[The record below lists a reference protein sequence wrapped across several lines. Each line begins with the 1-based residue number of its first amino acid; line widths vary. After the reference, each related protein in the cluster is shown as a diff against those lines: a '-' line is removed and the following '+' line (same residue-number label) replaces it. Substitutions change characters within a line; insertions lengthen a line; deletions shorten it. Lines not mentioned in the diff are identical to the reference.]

1 MIAEIKKLLSVER
14 HNTIRGFSATPNDT
28 VYATPRDYMKIILN
42 ENGIKGQVAMCFLD
56 ESTLVLLVRTQQHL
70 SYEITSTLKKKLHE
84 RINRMGG
91 CRLPKDIFWSLGAPN
106 SAGTI

>member
-1 MIAEIKKLLSVER
+1 MIAEIKKLLSAER

-56 ESTLVLLVRTQQHL
+56 ESTLVLLVRTQHHL
-70 SYEITSTLKKKLHE
+70 SYEVTSDLKKKLLE
-84 RINRMGG
+84 RINKIGG
-91 CRLPKDIFWSLGAPN
+91 CRLPKDIFWSLGAPGN
-106 SAGTI
+106 TPAS